1 MGNTKAKV
9 RLALLSG
16 FGALVLAGSVL
27 QAGVANAATHS
38 GRWSIT
44 AAISGTHNTPSF
56 KTNSTHKV
64 SSCVSV
70 TSLGGVGGV
79 WSFQLIWFDG
89 GKNKV
94 LWHSGDFEG
103 KARVCSPVERPG
115 GNDKIYDHMILFNDG
130 SGIEVQD
137 SGTYSI
143 DTY

>member
-16 FGALVLAGSVL
+16 LGALVLAGSVL

-38 GRWSIT
+38 GTWSIT
-44 AAISGTHNTPSF
+44 AAIDATHNTPSYT
-56 KTNSTHKV
+56 TNSTHKV
-64 SSCVSV
+64 STCVSV
-70 TSLGGVGGV
+70 TGTAGVGGV
-79 WSFQLIWFDG
+79 WSFELIWVDG
-89 GKNKV
+89 GNNKV

-103 KARVCSPVERPG
+103 KARVCSPVEKPG
-115 GNDKIYDHMILFNDG
+115 GNDNIYDHIILINDG
-130 SGIEVQD
+130 SGLEVQD